1 VTIHAV
7 SLDATRT
14 LFEPRDLA
22 SDYAR
27 VLARHGTELA
37 TAAIGGAI
45 VDAWAEFSAAS
56 DPARDRFA
64 NEPGGSRQFWR
75 RYLDRVCALAGA
87 PRPSRFAAAELYDS
101 FARPE
106 LWRVYPDVRPALEQ
120 LGAAGL
126 RLAVVS
132 NWDERLPLLLARLE
146 LDRYFDAVVVSAEV
160 GVEKPHP
167 RIFEVVLE
175 RLELGA
181 EAVVHVGDRELEDV
195 EGAEAAGLAALRIA
209 RDGRGDI
216 ASLGELAERLAAIA

>member
-1 VTIHAV
+1 LRHVTIHAV

-146 LDRYFDAVVVSAEV
+146 LIAGRHQPPAGSGQAI
-160 GVEKPHP
+160 EKNEK
-167 RIFEVVLE
+167 RQNDKASQ
-175 RLELGA
+175 RA
-181 EAVVHVGDRELEDV
+181 
-195 EGAEAAGLAALRIA
+195 
-209 RDGRGDI
+209 RGD
-216 ASLGELAERLAAIA
+216 LGERQP